1 MSYRIQF
8 AQLNNGVTAEQAKSI
23 LTTKLKLSDTK
34 ANQFLAGKQ
43 IFSPIPEQKALKQ
56 QKTFAALG
64 IQVKLISTEK
74 EIQTERSSDVDERIL
89 AALDYITTSIIR
101 LEEKVDDLA
110 RLQQVQSGE
119 ADLELDVENK
129 NSWGDDLEFEEE
141 LEATSKPKNIN
152 WLFITLIAIL
162 LSLLGVVI
170 AFPNLL
176 PF

>member
-8 AQLNNGVTAEQAKSI
+8 AQLNNGVSAEQAKSI
-23 LTTKLKLSDTK
+23 LTSKLKLSDAK
-34 ANQFLAGKQ
+34 ATQFLAGKQ
-43 IFSPIPEQKALKQ
+43 IFSPVAHEKALKQ

-64 IQVKLISTEK
+64 IQVDIISTAKANVQEH
-74 EIQTERSSDVDERIL
+74 TSDVDERIL

-101 LEEKVDDLA
+101 LEEKVDDLT
-110 RLQQVQSGE
+110 RLQQLQNGE
-119 ADLELDVENK
+119 SDLEVEAEKTND
-129 NSWGDDLEFEEE
+129 WGDDLEFDET
-141 LEATSKPKNIN
+141 LESNSKSKNIN
-152 WLFITLIAIL
+152 WLFIILIVIL

>member
-8 AQLNNGVTAEQAKSI
+8 AQLNNGVSAEQAKSI
-23 LTTKLKLSDTK
+23 LTTKLKLSDAK
-34 ANQFLAGKQ
+34 ASQFLAGKQ
-43 IFSPIPEQKALKQ
+43 IFSPIAHEKAVKQ

-64 IQVKLISTEK
+64 IQVDIISTSK
-74 EIQTERSSDVDERIL
+74 SNAQERTNDVDERIL

-110 RLQQVQSGE
+110 RLQQLQNGE
-119 ADLELDVENK
+119 TDLELEAENT
-129 NSWGDDLEFEEE
+129 NSWGEDLEFDET
-141 LEATSKPKNIN
+141 LETTSKSKNIN
-152 WLFITLIAIL
+152 WLFIVLIVIL

-170 AFPNLL
+170 AFPDLL